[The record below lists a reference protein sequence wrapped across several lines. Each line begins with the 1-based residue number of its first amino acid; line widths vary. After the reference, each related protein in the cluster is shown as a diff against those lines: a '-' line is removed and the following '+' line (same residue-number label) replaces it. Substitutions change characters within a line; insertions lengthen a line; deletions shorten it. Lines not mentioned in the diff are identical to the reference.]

1 LTFDEG
7 VKYGEKMFGKFQY
20 IKFETDQGIAN
31 LLFDR
36 PEKLNALNTEM
47 QNEITEA
54 LKHAESD
61 PGIRVIIMS
70 GIGRAFI
77 AGADISVMAEQ
88 SSFQYREYG
97 KWYHEIRQQMLG
109 LSKPIIG
116 AVNGYAYGGGAVVAF
131 ATDLLVAAEGAK
143 FGQQEI
149 KVGHIKGAA
158 YLPRL
163 IGRFRAAEIVLLGE
177 PITAQEAH
185 SMGLVNW
192 VVPNETLMEK
202 ANEIAKK
209 LIEKSP
215 RALMMAKQVL
225 RIQNESS
232 ESVADLYELEVN
244 SLCFGTPEQI
254 ESMQAFVEKRKPNFK

>member
-1 LTFDEG
+1 MTREFS
-7 VKYGEKMFGKFQY
+7 Y
-20 IKFETDQGIAN
+20 IKFESDQGIGR
-31 LLFDR
+31 LLFNR
-36 PEKLNALNTEM
+36 PEKLNALNSEM

-54 LKHAESD
+54 LKYAESD
-61 PGIRVIIMS
+61 PDIRVIIMS

-77 AGADISVMAEQ
+77 AGADISVMAGQ

-116 AVNGYAYGGGAVVAF
+116 AVNGYAYGGGAVIAF
-131 ATDLLVAAEGAK
+131 ATDLLIAAEGAK

-149 KVGHIKGAA
+149 NVGHIKGAS

-163 IGRFRAAEIVLLGE
+163 VGRFRAAEIVLLGE
-177 PITAQEAH
+177 PIKAQEAYLI
-185 SMGLVNW
+185 GLVNW
-192 VVPNETLMEK
+192 VVPEDMLMEK
-202 ANEIAKK
+202 ANEIANK
-209 LIEKSP
+209 LITKSP
-215 RALMMAKQVL
+215 KALMMAKQVL
-225 RIQNESS
+225 RVQSDTS
-232 ESVADLYELEVN
+232 ESVADLYELEAN